1 MRATAAHRLRKQARR
16 AQREAVAVAPLI
28 AAVVLAYRYRE
39 QLFGVDVPV
48 RIGSAIALVAL
59 GWRFARDVG
68 RALGPLLFS
77 RLEPSTAGVVGF
89 LIRLF
94 LLLSALLV
102 AFRVIGVDLGQL
114 AFGGAFT
121 AVVVGLAAQG
131 TLGNLFAGVLL
142 LTVQPFTIG
151 ERVRFQAGGLAG
163 QLEGVISS
171 LGLLYVVLAQGDD
184 TVMVPNSTVLAAA
197 IVPLREPAGV
207 DLRAR
212 FDRGVKPSELQ
223 NYFAGAIQ
231 TPTRS
236 DISIGV
242 ESVGQDEVVMR
253 IRATPEHDRE
263 GARLADEIL
272 AAIERLAEPS
282 VLDRRGDDGGAAA
295 VQHVQPDRDAEPADG
310 HQHDT
315 GGAQV
320 ESVYVRGHGEL
331 ENGPDGDQDKA
342 RTDGHR

>member
-1 MRATAAHRLRKQARR
+1 MRATAAQRLRRQARR
-16 AQREAVAVAPLI
+16 ARREAVAVVPLI
-28 AAVVLAYRYRE
+28 VAVVLAYRYRE
-39 QLFGVDVPV
+39 QIFGVDLPV
-48 RIGSAIALVAL
+48 RIGCAMALVAL

-68 RALGPLLFS
+68 RALGPVLFS

-89 LIRLF
+89 LIRL
-94 LLLSALLV
+94 LLLTAALLV
-102 AFRVIGVDLGQL
+102 AFRLLGLDLTQL
-114 AFGGAFT
+114 TFGGAFT

-151 ERVRFQAGGLAG
+151 DRVRFQAGGLAG
-163 QLEGVISS
+163 QIEGIVSS

-184 TVMVPNSTVLAAA
+184 TVMVPNSTVVAAA

-223 NYFAGAIQ
+223 SYFEHSITTAMR
-231 TPTRS
+231 T

-242 ESVGQDEVVMR
+242 EAVGQDEVVMR
-253 IRATPEHDRE
+253 IRATPEHDRD

-272 AAIERLAEPS
+272 SAIEKL
-282 VLDRRGDDGGAAA
+282 
-295 VQHVQPDRDAEPADG
+295 
-310 HQHDT
+310 T
-315 GGAQV
+315 
-320 ESVYVRGHGEL
+320 
-331 ENGPDGDQDKA
+331 
-342 RTDGHR
+342 